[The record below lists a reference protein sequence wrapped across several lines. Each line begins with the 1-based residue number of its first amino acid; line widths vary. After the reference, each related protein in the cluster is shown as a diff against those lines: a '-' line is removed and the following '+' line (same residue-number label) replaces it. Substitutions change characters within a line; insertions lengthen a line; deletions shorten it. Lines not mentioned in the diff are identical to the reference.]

1 MVSLLNRFLPG
12 TPCPLGASWDGRGV
26 NFALFSSGAEK
37 VELCLFSEDRR
48 EIQRIPV
55 VENTDEVWHIY
66 LPGLLPGQQYG
77 FRVHG
82 PYEPSRGLRFNANKV
97 LLDPYAREIGAHL
110 RWDDAVFGYT
120 VGHSNQDLSFD
131 SRDDAPFAP
140 LARVTHTAFPWG
152 DDRPPQIPWH
162 KTIIYEAHVKGLTKL
177 HPKIPP
183 ELRGTYLGFAD
194 DEMIRYFL
202 ELGITAVELLPVHY
216 HIDER
221 RLIDQKLSNYWG
233 YNTLGFF
240 APDFR
245 YALPDC
251 GLTHAEQ
258 FQAMVRALHL
268 HGIEVILDVVY
279 NHTAEGNHLGPTLS
293 FRGIDNLSYY
303 RVSPEDPRHYV
314 DFTGTGNTLNMRHP
328 RVLQLI
334 MDSLRYWVTE
344 MHVDGFRFDLAS
356 SLAREFFE
364 VDRLSAF
371 FDLIHQDPVLSR
383 VKLIAEPWDLGPGG
397 YQVGNFPVG
406 WAEWNGKY
414 RDCVRRFWKG
424 EGGLVS
430 ELATRLAGSSDLY
443 AASGKRP
450 YASINFITCHDG
462 FTLNDLVSYE
472 RKHNEANGEENRDG
486 TDANWSWNCGVE
498 GPTEDPA
505 ILALRTKQKLNF
517 WLTLLASQGVPMI
530 RAGDELCQS
539 QKGNNN
545 AYCQDNELSW
555 IDWEPTK
562 EKLFFIQ
569 LVQKL
574 IWLRRKEPVFQ
585 RRHFFQGREIRG
597 SGVRDV
603 VWLGPSGK
611 PMDESEWSAPAVKFL
626 GVRLS
631 GDLTGVVDEFGN
643 PVEGSSMLLLL
654 NASEAPVPFVLP
666 KRRNGLHWEL
676 VLDTDKPALSPKPM
690 DPGKEY
696 TLMGHSAALFRGER
710 PAEPLPPGE
719 FLEPISSE

>member
-1 MVSLLNRFLPG
+1 M
-12 TPCPLGASWDGRGV
+12 GASWDGRGV
-26 NFALFSSGAEK
+26 NFALFSAAASK
-37 VELCLFSEDRR
+37 VELCLYSEDRH
-48 EIQRIPV
+48 ESQRIPV
-55 VENTDEVWHIY
+55 AESTGEVWHVY
-66 LPGLLPGQQYG
+66 VPGMLPGQLYG
-77 FRVHG
+77 YRISG
-82 PYEPSRGLRFNANKV
+82 PYEPSRGHRFNPSKV
-97 LLDPYAREIGAHL
+97 LLDPYAREVGADL
-110 RWDDAVFGYT
+110 RWDDSLFGYPI
-120 VGHSNQDLSFD
+120 GHPEQDLALD
-131 SRDDAPFAP
+131 SRDDAAFVP
-140 LARVTHTAFPWG
+140 LARVAHTVFPWG
-152 DDRPPQIPWH
+152 DDRLPEVPWH
-162 KTIIYEAHVKGLTKL
+162 KTIIYEAHVKGLTQR

-183 ELRGTYLGFAD
+183 ELRGTYLGLAH

-202 ELGITAVELLPVHY
+202 ELGITAIELLPVH
-216 HIDER
+216 HHVDER
-221 RLIDQKLSNYWG
+221 VLVERGLSNYWG
-233 YNTLGFF
+233 YNTIAFF
-240 APDFR
+240 APDSR
-245 YALPDC
+245 YAARDC
-251 GLTHAEQ
+251 SLTHTEQ
-258 FQAMVRALHL
+258 FQSMVRSLHL

-303 RVSPEDPRHYV
+303 RLSPKDLRSYV

-414 RDCVRRFWKG
+414 RDCIRRFWKG

-430 ELATRLAGSSDLY
+430 EVATRLAGSSDLY
-443 AASGKRP
+443 EASGKRP
-450 YASINFITCHDG
+450 YASINFLTCHDG
-462 FTLNDLVSYE
+462 FTLQDLVAYE
-472 RKHNEANGEENRDG
+472 QKHNEANGEGNRDG

-498 GPTEDPA
+498 GPTEDPGV
-505 ILALRTKQKLNF
+505 LALRTKQKLNF
-517 WLTLLASQGVPMI
+517 WLTLLTSQGVPMI

-539 QKGNNN
+539 QSGNNN

-555 IDWEPTK
+555 LNWELTK

-574 IWLRRKEPVFQ
+574 IWLRRKEPVFH
-585 RRHFFQGREIRG
+585 RRHFFQGRSIHGTEI
-597 SGVRDV
+597 RDV

-611 PMDESEWSAPAVKFL
+611 PMDDSEWTGPSVKCL

-631 GDLTGVVDEFGN
+631 GDLTGVVDEFGS
-643 PVEGSSMLLLL
+643 PVDGSSMLVLF
-654 NASEAPVPFVLP
+654 NAAETPVPFVLP
-666 KRRNGLHWEL
+666 KRREGLRWERI
-676 VLDTDKPALSPKPM
+676 LDTTRPTLAPEPLDAGL
-690 DPGKEY
+690 EY
-696 TLMGHSAALFRGER
+696 TLEGHSSVLFRGER

-719 FLEPISSE
+719 FLEPIAGE

>member
-1 MVSLLNRFLPG
+1 MFERFLPG
-12 TPCPLGASWDGRGV
+12 NPFPLGAYWDGRGV
-26 NFALFSSGAEK
+26 NFALFSASAEK

-48 EIQRIPV
+48 ELQRIPV
-55 VENTDEVWHIY
+55 SESDGEVWHTY
-66 LPGLLPGQQYG
+66 VPGMLPGQQYG
-77 FRVHG
+77 YRIHG
-82 PYEPSRGLRFNANKV
+82 PYEPSRGLRFNPSKV

-110 RWDDAVFGYT
+110 KWDDAVFGYT
-120 VGHSNQDLSFD
+120 VGDPDQDLSLD
-131 SRDDAPFAP
+131 SRDDASFVP
-140 LARVTHTAFPWG
+140 LARVAHTMFPWT
-152 DDRPPQIPWH
+152 DDRAPAVPWH
-162 KTIIYEAHVKGLTKL
+162 KTVIYETHVKGLTKL

-183 ELRGTYLGFAD
+183 ELRGTYLGLAH

-202 ELGITAVELLPVHY
+202 ELGVTAIELLPVHH

-221 RLIDQKLSNYWG
+221 VLIEKKLSNYWG

-245 YALPDC
+245 YAVANC
-251 GLTHAEQ
+251 GLTCAEQ
-258 FQAMVRALHL
+258 FQSMVRSLHL

-279 NHTAEGNHLGPTLS
+279 NHTAEGNQLGPTLS

-303 RVSPEDPRHYV
+303 RLSSEDPRYYV
-314 DFTGTGNTLNMRHP
+314 DFTGTGNTFNMRHP

-371 FDLIHQDPVLSR
+371 FDLIHQDPVLCR

-424 EGGLVS
+424 EGGMVS

-443 AASGKRP
+443 EASGKLP
-450 YASINFITCHDG
+450 HASINFITCHDG
-462 FTLNDLVSYE
+462 FTLLDLVSYE
-472 RKHNEANGEENRDG
+472 QKHNEANGEENRDG
-486 TDANWSWNCGVE
+486 TDANWSMNCGVE

-517 WLTLLASQGVPMI
+517 WLTLLTSQGVPMVQ
-530 RAGDELCQS
+530 AGDEFCHTQS
-539 QKGNNN
+539 GNNN
-545 AYCQDNELSW
+545 AYCQDNEISW
-555 IDWEPTK
+555 LNWEPTA
-562 EKLFFIQ
+562 EKLFFTQ
-569 LVQKL
+569 LVQQL
-574 IWLRRKEPVFQ
+574 IWMRRKEPVFQ

-597 SGVRDV
+597 SDIRDV
-603 VWLGPSGK
+603 VWIGPSGK
-611 PMDESEWSAPAVKFL
+611 PMDESEWTSPAVQCL

-631 GDLTGVVDEFGN
+631 GDMTGVVDEFGN
-643 PVEGSSMLLLL
+643 PVEGSSMLLLF
-654 NASEAPVPFVLP
+654 NASEQPIPFVLP
-666 KRRNGLHWEL
+666 KRRGSLRWERI
-676 VLDTDKPALSPKPM
+676 LDTDQPRLAPERLAA
-690 DPGKEY
+690 GETY
-696 TLMGHSAALFRGER
+696 TLMGHTSVLFRGER
-710 PAEPLPPGE
+710 PTEPLPPGE
-719 FLEPISSE
+719 FLEPILSE

>member
-1 MVSLLNRFLPG
+1 MFERFLPG
-12 TPCPLGASWDGRGV
+12 NPYPLGASWDGRGV
-26 NFALFSSGAEK
+26 NFALFSEAAEK
-37 VELCLFSEDRR
+37 VELCLFAEDRR

-55 VENTDEVWHIY
+55 TESTGEVWHVY
-66 LPGLLPGQQYG
+66 VPGMLPAQLYG
-77 FRVHG
+77 YRVHG
-82 PYEPSRGLRFNANKV
+82 PYEPSRGQRFNPNKV
-97 LLDPYAREIGAHL
+97 LLDPYAREIGADL
-110 RWDDAVFGYT
+110 RWDDALFGYPI
-120 VGHSNQDLSFD
+120 GHSDQDGALD
-131 SRDDAPFAP
+131 SRDDGPFVP
-140 LARVTHTAFPWG
+140 LARVAHTVFPWG
-152 DDRPPQIPWH
+152 EDRLPQVPWH
-162 KTIIYEAHVKGLTKL
+162 KTIIYETHLKGITRR

-183 ELRGTYLGFAD
+183 ELRGTYLGLAH

-202 ELGITAVELLPVHY
+202 ELGITTIELLPVHQ
-216 HIDER
+216 HVDER
-221 RLIDQKLSNYWG
+221 VLVERKLSNYWG
-233 YNTLGFF
+233 YNTIAFF
-240 APDFR
+240 APDSR
-245 YALPDC
+245 YAVSNC
-251 GLTHAEQ
+251 SLTHTEQ
-258 FQAMVRALHL
+258 FQSMVRSLHI

-293 FRGIDNLSYY
+293 FRGIDNVSYY
-303 RVSPEDPRHYV
+303 RLSPEEPRYYV

-406 WAEWNGKY
+406 WAEWNGQY
-414 RDCVRRFWKG
+414 RDCIRRFWKG

-430 ELATRLAGSSDLY
+430 SLATRLAGSSDLY
-443 AASGKRP
+443 EASGKRP

-462 FTLNDLVSYE
+462 FTLQDLVAYE
-472 RKHNEANGEENRDG
+472 QKRNEANGEGNRDG
-486 TDANWSWNCGVE
+486 TDANWSWNCGIE
-498 GPTEDPA
+498 GPTEDA
-505 ILALRTKQKLNF
+505 GVLALRTKQKLNF
-517 WLTLLASQGVPMI
+517 WLTLLTSQGVPMI
-530 RAGDELCQS
+530 RAGDELCHTQ
-539 QKGNNN
+539 QGNNN
-545 AYCQDNELSW
+545 AYCQDSELSW
-555 IDWEPTK
+555 LDWQPTK

-597 SGVRDV
+597 SEVRDV

-611 PMDESEWSAPAVKFL
+611 PMDESEWSAASVKCL

-631 GDLTGVVDEFGN
+631 GDLTGVVDEFGS
-643 PVEGSSMLLLL
+643 PVDGSSMLILF
-654 NASEAPVPFVLP
+654 NASEKPIPFVLP
-666 KRRNGLHWEL
+666 RRREGLRWERI
-676 VLDTDKPALSPKPM
+676 LDTARPTQSAEPLPSGEAYPL
-690 DPGKEY
+690 E
-696 TLMGHSAALFRGER
+696 GHSSVLFRGER

-719 FLEPISSE
+719 FLEPIAGE